1 MKPLLWGVLIAFP
14 LYIHADISFADDMI
28 HTSRNVKVKK
38 SKDRITSRSTGN
50 ATWVLNSE
58 VNIYGDI
65 SYINTGIDYNQ
76 NGWNVGLSVYSM
88 ALSNDDSES
97 NYNTFIS
104 ISKQFDWNL
113 FKTTVGVQ
121 NGTPFATSHQY
132 WENFSFIDNQ
142 FTIGDRVVLHGGVYF
157 ANAALTQTVNKIG
170 YQLGLDLVI
179 VPDLITLQSA
189 YVSGTDSVSGSTI
202 NINYEATKSG
212 QLYVGTIIPNK
223 NSVNEYAGIIGIN
236 WKL

>member
-1 MKPLLWGVLIAFP
+1 MKQLLWGVLLLP
-14 LYIHADISFADDMI
+14 LCVHADISFADDMI
-28 HTSRNVKVKK
+28 HASHSAKAKK
-38 SKDRITSRSTGN
+38 SKNRITSQSTSD
-50 ATWVLNSE
+50 AKWVLNSE
-58 VNIYGDI
+58 INVYGDI
-65 SYINTGIDYNQ
+65 SYVNTGLDYNQ
-76 NGWNVGLSVYSM
+76 DDWNVGLNVYSM
-88 ALSNDDSES
+88 ALSNENSVS

-104 ISKQFDWNL
+104 VSKMIDWDL
-113 FKTTVGVQ
+113 FKTVIGIQ

-142 FTIGDRVVLHGGVYF
+142 FGIGNRIVLHGGVYF
-157 ANAALTQTVNKIG
+157 ANAALTQTVNRIG

-179 VPDLITLQSA
+179 IPDLITLQGA

-202 NINYEATKSG
+202 NINYEATKSV

-223 NSVNEYAGIIGIN
+223 NSVNEYAGIFGIN